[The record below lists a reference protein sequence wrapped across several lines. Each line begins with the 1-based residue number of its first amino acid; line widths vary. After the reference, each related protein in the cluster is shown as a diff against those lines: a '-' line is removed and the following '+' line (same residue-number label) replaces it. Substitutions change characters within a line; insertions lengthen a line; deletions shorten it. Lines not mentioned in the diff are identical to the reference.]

1 MSPRSTN
8 AVPADDLSP
17 VDRYIASQPKAVQSV
32 LERVRAIVKK
42 AVPDAIET
50 ISYGIPTYKLAGRTV
65 LQFAAWTEHYSIY
78 PANERLRAAFGDELA
93 PYLSGKGTLRF
104 ELARPLPAAL
114 IERIAKF
121 RAKEVSGR

>member
-1 MSPRSTN
+1 MSSRSTN
-8 AVPADDLSP
+8 AVPANDPSP
-17 VDRYIASQPKAVQSV
+17 VDRYIASQPKAARVV

-42 AVPDAIET
+42 AAPSAIET

-93 PYLSGKGTLRF
+93 PYLSGKSTLRF
-104 ELARPLPAAL
+104 EFVRPVPARL
-114 IERIAKF
+114 IERIARF
-121 RAKEVSGR
+121 RAKEVSKR